1 MKKHI
6 KIFAALVFVSAT
18 FTFCSKDEDKK
29 ETTTTTT
36 TTTGT
41 PAPTSNF
48 FTADGSTLLLLPGL
62 CQNDPSITSTIVTTV
77 STTLHDS
84 LPELSVIATVF
95 SQNAAQGEYSA
106 VENEADMAA
115 GKCIVS
121 AINRKSGESMRMKA
135 GQKIKF
141 YRDATTD
148 KVTVEISGKQFLSV
162 SSTFNGER
170 AVTAN
175 FGCN

>member
-6 KIFAALVFVSAT
+6 KIFAALVLVSAT
-18 FTFCSKDEDKK
+18 FTFCSKEEDKK

-48 FTADGSTLLLLPGL
+48 FTADGSTLLLLKGI
-62 CQNDPSITSTIVTTV
+62 CQNDPSITSTIVSAV
-77 STTLHDS
+77 STTFHDS
-84 LPELSVIATVF
+84 MPELSVIATVF
-95 SQNAAQGEYSA
+95 SQNAAQGEYVS

-121 AINRKSGESMRMKA
+121 ALNRKSGESMRMKA

-141 YRDATTD
+141 FRDATTD
-148 KVTVEISGKQFLSV
+148 KVTIEIVGRQFLST